1 MTRRLSV
8 KQLRRSEPRLPE
20 TLLLRTV
27 HTVVQL
33 NRPGAKAPLPHGVE
47 VLVDHTIA
55 ALPDG
60 APRWRWAFL
69 RRVHDYCTALCR
81 PWRR

>member
-1 MTRRLSV
+1 MTRRLSA

-27 HTVVQL
+27 KTVVQL
-33 NRPGAKAPLPHGVE
+33 DRPGVAAPVPRRVTTLAD
-47 VLVDHTIA
+47 LTLA
-55 ALPDG
+55 AMPDG
-60 APRWRWAFL
+60 AARSQWAFL
-69 RRVHDYCTALCR
+69 RRVREYCTALCG